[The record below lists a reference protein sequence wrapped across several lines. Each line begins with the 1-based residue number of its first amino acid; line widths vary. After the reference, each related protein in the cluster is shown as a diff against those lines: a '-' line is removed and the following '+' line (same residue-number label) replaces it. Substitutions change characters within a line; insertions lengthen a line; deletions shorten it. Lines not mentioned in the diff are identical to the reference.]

1 MASIE
6 GKIVLVTGA
15 ASGIGQGTC
24 ERLCNDGAIV
34 YGTDVADLTE
44 TEKLVADSSGSF
56 IGLEHDVRSED
67 RWKQV
72 VQQIADD
79 HKGLDGLVNN
89 AGIGEGGSIL
99 DQTLSDWQRQ
109 FAINVEGVF
118 LGTREVIP
126 LMRESGGGS
135 IVNISSL
142 AGLRGAG
149 NLACYCGTKGAVR
162 LFTKAVALEARNSGW
177 NIRVN
182 SVHPGLIDT
191 PIWSTVIDSTE
202 EDNPL
207 REIIFPEGAN
217 KPDINALAQLSLQ
230 GHRAGIPADIAAG
243 IRYLLSDDSDY
254 VTGTEL
260 VIDAGMAA
268 GT

>member
-6 GKIVLVTGA
+6 GKVILVTGA
-15 ASGIGQGTC
+15 ASGIGQSTC
-24 ERLCNDGAIV
+24 ARLCNDGAIV
-34 YGTDVADLTE
+34 YGTDIADLTE

-56 IGLEHDVRSED
+56 TGLEQDVRSED
-67 RWKQV
+67 DWKRVVGQV
-72 VQQIADD
+72 ADD
-79 HKGLDGLVNN
+79 HKGIDGLVNN
-89 AGIGEGGSIL
+89 AGIGEGGSVL
-99 DQTLSDWQRQ
+99 DHSLSDWQRQ

-126 LMRESGGGS
+126 LMRDSGGGS
-135 IVNISSL
+135 IVNISSS
-142 AGLRGAG
+142 AGLRGFD

-182 SVHPGLIDT
+182 SVHPGIIDT
-191 PIWSTVIDSTE
+191 PIWSSALDVD

-207 REIIFPEGAN
+207 REILYPDGAN
-217 KPDINALAQLSLQ
+217 KPDVEGFAQLALQ
-230 GHRAGIPADIAAG
+230 GHRAGVPADIAAG
-243 IRYLLSDDSDY
+243 IRFLLSDDSDY
-254 VTGTEL
+254 MTGSEL
-260 VIDAGMAA
+260 VIDAAITA